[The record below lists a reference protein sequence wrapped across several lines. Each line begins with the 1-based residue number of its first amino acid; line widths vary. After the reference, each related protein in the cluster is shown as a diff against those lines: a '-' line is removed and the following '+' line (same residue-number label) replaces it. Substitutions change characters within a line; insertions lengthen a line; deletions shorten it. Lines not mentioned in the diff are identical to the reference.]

1 MNKQDIDE
9 ALSKLHGI
17 NVCIDAYINGLDWD
31 GRKIDLTKVSN
42 QLMKVR
48 KGLEQIRVRD

>member
-48 KGLEQIRVRD
+48 KELEQIRVRD